1 VRPHPHPRVIFQ
13 FRLLMMSSRAGYRK
27 RSLARQNSSLRVYR
41 WQSSTCSLVPSG
53 MLC

>member
-27 RSLARQNSSLRVYR
+27 RSLARQNSSLREYR
-41 WQSSTCSLVPSG
+41 
-53 MLC
+53 